1 MPTHAEKR
9 ILPHPPERL
18 FDLVA
23 DVDRYAEFLPWC
35 LAARVTKREGDVLHA
50 DLVIGFK
57 MFREKFSSK
66 VTLSRPGRI
75 DVEYSRGPFKYLNN
89 HWLFTPEGPDATCLD
104 FYVDFEFRSRILQTL
119 IGTVFNEAVRL
130 MVGAF
135 ESRAN
140 EIYGGRPA
148 NSPGEPP
155 AGLAPRVS
163 ETHKS
168 AR

>member
-9 ILPHPPERL
+9 ILPHSPERL

-35 LAARVTKREGDVLHA
+35 LAARVTKREGDVLYA

-66 VTLSRPGRI
+66 ITLSRPDRI

-89 HWLFTPEGPDATCLD
+89 HWMFIREGADATCLD

-119 IGTVFNEAVRL
+119 IGTVFNEAVRR

-140 EIYGGRPA
+140 EIYGGRPEA
-148 NSPGEPP
+148 SPGENPTD
-155 AGLAPRVS
+155 LAQRTSGTP
-163 ETHKS
+163 
-168 AR
+168 

>member
-9 ILPHPPERL
+9 ILPHSPERL

-35 LAARVTKREGDVLHA
+35 LAARVTNREGNVLHA

-66 VTLSRPGRI
+66 VTLSRPDRI

-89 HWLFTPEGPDATCLD
+89 HWLFIPEGTDTTCLD
-104 FYVDFEFRSRILQTL
+104 FYVDFEFRSRILQSL
-119 IGTVFNEAVRL
+119 IGTVFNEAVRR

-135 ESRAN
+135 EKRAN
-140 EIYGGRPA
+140 EIYGERPA
-148 NSPGEPP
+148 PSPGDNLADRAEP
-155 AGLAPRVS
+155 AS
-163 ETHKS
+163 ETPKS

>member
-9 ILPHPPERL
+9 ILPHSPERL

-35 LAARVTKREGDVLHA
+35 LAARVTKREGNVLHA

-66 VTLSRPGRI
+66 VTLLRPDRI

-89 HWLFTPEGPDATCLD
+89 HWLFTPEGTDSTSLD
-104 FYVDFEFRSRILQTL
+104 FYVDFEFRSRLLQTL
-119 IGTVFNEAVRL
+119 IGTVFNEAVRR

-140 EIYGGRPA
+140 EIYGGGPA
-148 NSPGEPP
+148 TSSGENP
-155 AGLAPRVS
+155 ADLGPQAT
-163 ETHKS
+163 ETPKS